1 MVALTAELFATEE
14 LEILCPIQVVISVT
28 GGDVEEAQRLLTL
41 AKIEAINSQIPSE
54 EVRGAVDTYLK
65 EQCI

>member
-1 MVALTAELFATEE
+1 MEGNHGASIGKLDENVL
-14 LEILCPIQVVISVT
+14 LCRYERHSP
-28 GGDVEEAQRLLTL
+28 EEAQRLLTL

-54 EVRGAVDTYLK
+54 EVRGAVDIYLK

>member
-1 MVALTAELFATEE
+1 MGVGNDGASIGKLDVNMLFYAATRG
-14 LEILCPIQVVISVT
+14 ISP
-28 GGDVEEAQRLLTL
+28 EEAQRLLTL

-54 EVRGAVDTYLK
+54 EVRGAVETYLK

>member
-1 MVALTAELFATEE
+1 MEGQSRRFHRQARREHAL
-14 LEILCPIQVVISVT
+14 LCRHERHSP
-28 GGDVEEAQRLLTL
+28 EEAQRLLTL

-54 EVRGAVDTYLK
+54 EVRGAVETYLK